1 MKNTRKKLI
10 TMGIAAIGCMLMLMG
25 TKAEAAQRVS
35 KKTITVTLD
44 EKHQGKVI
52 YFKSKK
58 APEGGNFEKYRK
70 FMDEYGVKLTVKVV
84 EVQGKY
90 KGKVKMIDH
99 FNLYG
104 DTGSGFDYP
113 YNPKKLKNGTV
124 LKSSGSDPDLYAGK
138 NAFIA
143 DYPNRAKGV
152 KKITYKITFE
162 SASGKNVI
170 DYVKVKNAQ
179 KYSTSDGKDYYDNW
193 ENYHLEWK
201 L

>member
-52 YFKSKK
+52 YLKSKK
-58 APEGGNFEKYRK
+58 APGAENLKKYRK

-84 EVQGKY
+84 DVQGKY
-90 KGKVKMIDH
+90 TGKVKSIEH
-99 FNLYG
+99 FDLYG
-104 DTGSGFDYP
+104 DTGCGFDYP
-113 YNPKKLKNGTV
+113 YNPQKLKNGTA
-124 LKSSGSDPDLYAGK
+124 LKSLDGDSALYAGK
-138 NAFIA
+138 NAFVA
-143 DYPNRAKGV
+143 DYSNRAKGV

-162 SASGKNVI
+162 SVSGKNVI

-179 KYSTSDGKDYYDNW
+179 KSSASHGMDYYDAQ